1 MFEYIGAAISN
12 IYRKRF
18 RSLLTMM
25 GISIGVCAVVIIGAV
40 GNIGTELL
48 DKEIST
54 FGIGG
59 ITIGTDDR
67 ISETRLYT
75 DDLEIIANDS
85 KVDKAVPIL
94 LEYTKSYC
102 RNLVINTAVWGVGSG
117 ADQIFSLELLHGRLI
132 NYSDLAGAERV
143 CIVDEEYAKKTFK
156 RSNIVGKKVTLE
168 LDGRS
173 EPLEVIGVVKSGGV
187 IVQNLVTDIIPSFI
201 YSPYTTLQSL
211 GGKSYFD
218 QICVVADDEFD
229 EEVVA
234 TSIIRL
240 LEEKNN
246 NKGSYKSEN
255 VTAQKDKLNGIVDIV
270 TIILSIIAG
279 ISLIVAG
286 LSVMTVM
293 LVSVKER
300 TKEIGIKKSI
310 GATKKNIMI
319 EFIIEAFVL
328 TLFGSLTG
336 CIIAIA
342 MTFVACAVFG
352 LSPSINWGLTLFCIG
367 FSLVIGIVFG
377 VYPAIKASKL
387 SPVDALRYE

>member
-1 MFEYIGAAISN
+1 MLEYIGAAISN

-18 RSLLTMM
+18 RSVLTML
-25 GISIGVCAVVIIGAV
+25 GISIGVCSVVIIGAV
-40 GNIGTELL
+40 GNIGTDLL
-48 DKEIST
+48 NKEISS

-59 ITIGTDDR
+59 ITIGTDNNTKD
-67 ISETRLYT
+67 TKLYI
-75 DDLEIIANDS
+75 DDLETIEQNS

-102 RNLVINTAVWGVGSG
+102 RNLAVNTAVWGVGSG
-117 ADQIFSLELLHGRLI
+117 ADQIFSLELMHGRLI

-143 CIVDEEYAKKTFK
+143 CIVDEEYAVKTFK
-156 RSNIVGKKVTLE
+156 RSNIVGKKITLD

-173 EPLEVIGVVKSGGV
+173 EPLEVIGVVKSGGM
-187 IVQNLVTDIIPSFI
+187 IIQNLITDIIPSFI
-201 YSPYTTLQSL
+201 YSPYTTIQSL

-218 QICVVADDEFD
+218 QICIVANESYD

-234 TSIIRL
+234 TSIIKT

-246 NKGSYKSEN
+246 SRGAYKSEN
-255 VTAQKDKLNGIVDIV
+255 VTAQKDRLNGIVGIV
-270 TIILSIIAG
+270 TLILSVIAG
-279 ISLIVAG
+279 ISLVVAG

-300 TKEIGIKKSI
+300 TREIGIKKSV
-310 GATKKNIMI
+310 GATKKNIMT
-319 EFIIEAFVL
+319 EFLIEAIIL
-328 TLFGSLTG
+328 TLFGSLIG
-336 CIIAIA
+336 CIIAIVV
-342 MTFVACAVFG
+342 TFVGCAV
-352 LSPSINWGLTLFCIG
+352 LGLTPSVNWSLTLVCIV

-387 SPVDALRYE
+387 SPVDALRHE